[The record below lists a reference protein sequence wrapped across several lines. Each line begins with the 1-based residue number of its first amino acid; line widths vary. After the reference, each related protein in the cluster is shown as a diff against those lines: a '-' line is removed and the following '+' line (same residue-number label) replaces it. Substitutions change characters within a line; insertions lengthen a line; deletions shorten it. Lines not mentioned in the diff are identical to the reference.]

1 MGKKNKTWNV
11 FCFNGAEKNDRENCR
26 QQITAGFGWQRKTG
40 SYAFSR
46 IPLCFFLHPIR
57 HKYRLTNTHPNK
69 TENVPVVFRN
79 HGSRLKHWFYWWMWL
94 KQSCGVQCV
103 NVFLQRINQQ
113 AAVNPQQALSKCRYV
128 LFTHLSS
135 WTHTNNASVHC
146 ISILLNFVRPCPSCL
161 GYEQVLNV
169 QPPMGGCETP
179 CLLLSAA
186 GRRAI
191 CLSHLL
197 LLGL

>member
-1 MGKKNKTWNV
+1 MSSVSMEQKKRQ
-11 FCFNGAEKNDRENCR
+11 RELPTANNCR
-26 QQITAGFGWQRKTG
+26 FRLAAKNRVMH
-40 SYAFSR
+40 
-46 IPLCFFLHPIR
+46 FLISHYVSFCIQ
-57 HKYRLTNTHPNK
+57 LDTNTGYRTYPNK